1 MALQE
6 NVQLL
11 QIGFG
16 AILQQAVSVVAEL
29 GVADLIDRGSARP
42 VAELAREA
50 GCHERSLYRCLR
62 FLASRGIFEEQ
73 GERNFALTPLAEALR
88 TDSEDSFRAGA
99 RLLGHLFPAVG
110 ELEHSLRTG
119 RSGFGKAYGQE
130 LFDYLSDHLE
140 LAPVFDAGM
149 TAIHGAETPAM
160 LEAYDFSGIATLA
173 DVGGGNGSV
182 LTAVLGKYPAM
193 RGILF
198 DLGHVTSRARENVA
212 AEGLSDRCEVR
223 EGNFFESFPAGVD
236 AYFMRH
242 IIHDWTD
249 EQCVQ
254 ILNNCRTVIPDGG
267 RLLIV
272 EPVVSAG
279 NDPSPAK
286 DLDMAMLLYP
296 GGMERT
302 EEEYRGLLAAAGF
315 ELASVTATASP
326 VSVVE
331 GRPV

>member
-1 MALQE
+1 MAHEQ
-6 NVQLL
+6 NIQLL
-11 QIGFG
+11 QISLGT
-16 AILQQAVSVVAEL
+16 ILQQAISVVAEL
-29 GVADLIDRGSARP
+29 GVADLIERGATRS

-62 FLASRGIFEEQ
+62 FLASHGIFEEQ
-73 GERNFALTPLAEALR
+73 DQGHFGLTPLAEALQ
-88 TDSEDSFRAGA
+88 TDSENSFRAGA
-99 RLLGHLFPAVG
+99 RLFGHFFPAVG
-110 ELEHSLRTG
+110 EMEHSLRTG
-119 RSGFGKAYGQE
+119 KSGYGKAFGQE
-130 LFDYLSDHLE
+130 IFDHLSDHPE

-149 TAIHGAETPAM
+149 TAIHGSETPAM
-160 LEAYDFSGIATLA
+160 IEAYDFTDIATLA

-182 LTAVLGKYPAM
+182 LTAVLGEYPQM
-193 RGILF
+193 RGFLF
-198 DLGHVTSRARENVA
+198 DLGHVAGRARDNIA
-212 AEGLSDRCEVR
+212 AAGLNDRCEVR
-223 EGNFFESFPAGVD
+223 EGNFFESFPTGAD
-236 AYFMRH
+236 AYLMRH

-254 ILNNCRTVIPDGG
+254 ILNNCRAVIPQGG

-272 EPVVSAG
+272 EAVVPSG

-296 GGMERT
+296 GGVERT
-302 EEEYRGLLAAAGF
+302 EEEYRELFGAAGF
-315 ELASVTATASP
+315 ELAGVTATASP